1 VAVPCCDNSVTMK
14 TGVMPITSP
23 LRVSLLLP
31 NRAGSDA
38 GDAELRLRGHLRMM
52 IAMLNA
58 PRFRAGR
65 WCVCDLLHAV
75 HLPAE
80 ISISMKSA
88 LARMSDL
95 KLDKGSIR
103 ICSSTFLGKHSQGC

>member
-1 VAVPCCDNSVTMK
+1 
-14 TGVMPITSP
+14 
-23 LRVSLLLP
+23 
-31 NRAGSDA
+31 
-38 GDAELRLRGHLRMM
+38 MM

-65 WCVCDLLHAV
+65 WSMCDLLHAV

-80 ISISMKSA
+80 ISTSMKSA

-95 KLDKGSIR
+95 KLDKDSIK
-103 ICSSTFLGKHSQGC
+103 ICFSPFLGKRSQRC

>member
-1 VAVPCCDNSVTMK
+1 
-14 TGVMPITSP
+14 
-23 LRVSLLLP
+23 
-31 NRAGSDA
+31 
-38 GDAELRLRGHLRMM
+38 M

-58 PRFRAGR
+58 PRFRAGG

-95 KLDKGSIR
+95 KLDKGSVR